1 MNLPVDLLSHPLMSA
16 GAPALAVQFSWS
28 GLGALALAAV
38 LLPLQSPGA
47 PANPGLAVKAREILE
62 RALREE
68 SGFVRIHAA
77 EALLDT
83 GNGGNVS
90 AVFLP
95 YPSPTD
101 TGTTNHARIG
111 IWRVMALASATPTE
125 RGKWI
130 SHVRLVA
137 LDQTASDR
145 LQAVETL
152 GKLHVQLAPDEQR
165 AMRQWATES
174 APAIAPFPWWVLH
187 LNGDPDALPKIV
199 AALGTAEP
207 IARLRAAYILKR
219 DKLTGAGAGAAL
231 ARTWASEPPDSPA
244 YSYLLCAM
252 ATLGDDP
259 AQQRECLVRLGMLIE
274 PGVKAAGQYEACLT
288 LMRLW
293 PAENV
298 GKFAHLLESS
308 DADTRVGAAWAVLH
322 LSRSRP

>member
-1 MNLPVDLLSHPLMSA
+1 MIPPVDLLSYPLNSA
-16 GAPALAVQFSWS
+16 GAPARAVQLCWS
-28 GLGALALAAV
+28 GLGALALAAL
-38 LLPLQSPGA
+38 LLPIRSSGA
-47 PANPGLAVKAREILE
+47 TANPGLTGKAREVLE

-68 SGFVRIHAA
+68 TGFVRIHAA

-83 GNGGNVS
+83 GHGENVP
-90 AVFLP
+90 AAFLP

-101 TGTTNHARIG
+101 TGTPNQARIG
-111 IWRVMALASATPTE
+111 IWRVLALASASPAE
-125 RGKWI
+125 REKWI

-137 LDQTASDR
+137 RDPTASDR

-152 GKLHVQLAPDEQR
+152 GKLHVQLSPDELQ
-165 AMRQWATES
+165 AIRQWAEES
-174 APAIAPFPWWVLH
+174 VPAIAPFPWWVLH
-187 LNGDPDALPKIV
+187 LNGAPDALPRIV

-219 DKLTGAGAGAAL
+219 DKLTGAGAGLAL
-231 ARTWASEPPDSPA
+231 ARAWASEPPDSPA
-244 YSYLLCAM
+244 YAYVLCAM

-259 AQQRECLVRLGMLIE
+259 AQQREFLDRLGKLIA

-288 LMRLW
+288 LMQLW

-298 GKFAHLLESS
+298 GKFAHLLDSS

-322 LSRSRP
+322 LSKGSP

>member
-1 MNLPVDLLSHPLMSA
+1 MNASADLVSHPLMSA
-16 GAPALAVQFSWS
+16 VAPARAAQFCWS

-38 LLPLQSPGA
+38 LLPVRSPGA
-47 PANPGLAVKAREILE
+47 PVNPGLAGKAREVLE

-83 GNGGNVS
+83 GNGENVP
-90 AVFLP
+90 AAFLP

-101 TGTTNHARIG
+101 TGTTNRARIG
-111 IWRVMALASATPTE
+111 IWRVMALASTTPTE
-125 RGKWI
+125 REKWI

-137 LDQTASDR
+137 LDPTASDR

-152 GKLHVQLAPDEQR
+152 GKLQAQLAPGELQ
-165 AMRQWATES
+165 AIRQWAADS
-174 APAIAPFPWWVLH
+174 VPAIAPFPWWVLH
-187 LNGDPDALPKIV
+187 LNGAPDALPKIV

-219 DKLTGAGAGAAL
+219 DKLTGAGAGVAL
-231 ARTWASEPPDSPA
+231 ARAWASEPPDSPA
-244 YSYLLCAM
+244 YPYVLCAL
-252 ATLGDDP
+252 ATLGEDS
-259 AQQRECLVRLGMLIE
+259 ALQRECLDRLGKLIA

-288 LMRLW
+288 LMQLW

-298 GKFAHLLESS
+298 GKFAHLLDSP

-322 LSRSRP
+322 LSRGSA